1 MRIHTIALI
10 ILAVLA
16 IVVGGVFYYSL
27 THPQKISDKDQAE
40 IIKLTLERALVAK
53 EIPDYH
59 LIKDKENIV
68 LSTENIDPNLVPNIP
83 GVNLILLDP
92 DEIQENADLEGDFL
106 YLRFEQVKVENS
118 KVIIS
123 LDNIWAVSQYT
134 QGAYLS
140 GGGFTIE
147 YHRDFFGRWSGEVI
161 RTWIS

>member
-1 MRIHTIALI
+1 MRIRTIALI

-40 IIKLTLERALVAK
+40 IIKSTLE
-53 EIPDYH
+53 
-59 LIKDKENIV
+59 
-68 LSTENIDPNLVPNIP
+68 
-83 GVNLILLDP
+83 
-92 DEIQENADLEGDFL
+92 
-106 YLRFEQVKVENS
+106 LRFEQVKVENS

-147 YHRDFFGRWSGEVI
+147 YHRDFFGRWGGEVI
-161 RTWIS
+161 HTWIS